1 MAGEFMRIEML
12 AALHGDC
19 LLVEYGDIRRTRR
32 ILIDSGPVGAY
43 AALRGRL
50 ERLPKGDRRFELMVL
65 SHVDTDHIEGLIKL
79 FANPRPWPFVVRDVW
94 FNGWR
99 HLEQAHGLLGGRQ
112 GEFFGNPGGNADV
125 FRKGYVVRAW
135 TDGLV
140 LDMPVCRGD
149 SGAGILDDQG
159 RVVGVVSAMTSEAG
173 CHFGISL

>member
-1 MAGEFMRIEML
+1 MRAAVSRETL
-12 AALHGDC
+12 AAELRSVNGERASIASARKEGRDT
-19 LLVEYGDIRRTRR
+19 V
-32 ILIDSGPVGAY
+32 ILTITGPTLKHFAK
-43 AALRGRL
+43 RG
-50 ERLPKGDRRFELMVL
+50 
-65 SHVDTDHIEGLIKL
+65 
-79 FANPRPWPFVVRDVW
+79 PRAVQGQAVR
-94 FNGWR
+94 
-99 HLEQAHGLLGGRQ
+99 
-112 GEFFGNPGGNADV
+112 FFGNPGGNADV

>member
-1 MAGEFMRIEML
+1 MRY
-12 AALHGDC
+12 
-19 LLVEYGDIRRTRR
+19 LLP
-32 ILIDSGPVGAY
+32 L
-43 AALRGRL
+43 LL
-50 ERLPKGDRRFELMVL
+50 
-65 SHVDTDHIEGLIKL
+65 
-79 FANPRPWPFVVRDVW
+79 
-94 FNGWR
+94 
-99 HLEQAHGLLGGRQ
+99 LLGGCGGCAPSHSDLRATALRLEFERGLCSGTALGPQTIITATHCLQ
-112 GEFFGNPGGNADV
+112 GDLRSVNGAKASIASARKEGRDTVILTITGPTLRHFAKRGPRAVQGQTVRFFGNPGGNADV